1 MNARFLVSS
10 LLVLAACPGPAPT
23 EDAGLP
29 VEADAGRAELDAG
42 RAELDAGRAE
52 LDAGARDEDAGTTVA
67 DAGTIVVDAGL
78 STPDAGPCSAVPV
91 TPVCTAGGWCWKN
104 PLPLATQLNDVW
116 ANGCSAWAAGLGG
129 MLLERTTQGWVPR
142 SSGTTET
149 LNGFASFAPDDA
161 WLVGENGTVLHFDG
175 TTWSVVR
182 SNTTS
187 ASYRA
192 AYAPARGLVFIAA
205 SDGIH
210 RYQAGVLTTIHA
222 PARTSFSGISGRSV
236 GLLRAVGE
244 EYIPNV
250 ARNPVSWSFDG
261 ATWTQNAG
269 STWLVRWNRV
279 ADDGVDFYAA
289 GKMNAHGPDWGFVGK
304 VPWQFPLATTQR
316 SSEFLDLAARGP
328 RDLLAV
334 GRSWGNHDGLLRFDG
349 AVYSAVAGAPRASFT
364 AVDSAGGDFFVV
376 GDQLGRVSDG
386 AWQPESSGVRGTISD
401 VLPLSN
407 GDVWLSGGLRSR
419 QGGPFVATGL
429 PAVPPRLSSI
439 SGHAPDDLWAIGDNS
454 TVWHFDG
461 THWARASSGPTTQ
474 VNRLQ
479 ATATG
484 EVWAWSWS
492 ALWLFRNGAWNR
504 LTLPDPTFSVSDVSA
519 LPYAFAFVTGQLGNT
534 HALFATNG
542 ARFSAQPL
550 PASAASGLRLLRG
563 AGSLELWA
571 VTNQGEV
578 LQRDASATTWSTIP
592 LPVANAWVSELVVS
606 GNRVVAVGPA
616 GLVLRWDGTRFV
628 EEDIGARVGL
638 GGAAIAPNGTLWVV
652 GNDGAV
658 VTRP

>member
-1 MNARFLVSS
+1 MNLRLLVSS

-42 RAELDAGRAE
+42 P
-52 LDAGARDEDAGTTVA
+52 RDEDAGTTVA
-67 DAGTIVVDAGL
+67 DAGL

-175 TTWSVVR
+175 TAWSVAR

-244 EYIPNV
+244 EYVPNV

-304 VPWQFPLATTQR
+304 LPWQFPLATTQR

-334 GRSWGNHDGLLRFDG
+334 GRSGEIMTGCSASTGRSTRRWPALREP
-349 AVYSAVAGAPRASFT
+349 ASRRLTAPAATSSSSAISSAGSATARGSPRARGFATPSLTCSRCRT
-364 AVDSAGGDFFVV
+364 ATCGSQVACVHDREDPS
-376 GDQLGRVSDG
+376 
-386 AWQPESSGVRGTISD
+386 
-401 VLPLSN
+401 
-407 GDVWLSGGLRSR
+407 SR
-419 QGGPFVATGL
+419 QV
-429 PAVPPRLSSI
+429 
-439 SGHAPDDLWAIGDNS
+439 
-454 TVWHFDG
+454 
-461 THWARASSGPTTQ
+461 
-474 VNRLQ
+474 
-479 ATATG
+479 
-484 EVWAWSWS
+484 
-492 ALWLFRNGAWNR
+492 FR
-504 LTLPDPTFSVSDVSA
+504 
-519 LPYAFAFVTGQLGNT
+519 QC
-534 HALFATNG
+534 H
-542 ARFSAQPL
+542 
-550 PASAASGLRLLRG
+550 
-563 AGSLELWA
+563 
-571 VTNQGEV
+571 
-578 LQRDASATTWSTIP
+578 RD
-592 LPVANAWVSELVVS
+592 
-606 GNRVVAVGPA
+606 
-616 GLVLRWDGTRFV
+616 
-628 EEDIGARVGL
+628 
-638 GGAAIAPNGTLWVV
+638 
-652 GNDGAV
+652 
-658 VTRP
+658 